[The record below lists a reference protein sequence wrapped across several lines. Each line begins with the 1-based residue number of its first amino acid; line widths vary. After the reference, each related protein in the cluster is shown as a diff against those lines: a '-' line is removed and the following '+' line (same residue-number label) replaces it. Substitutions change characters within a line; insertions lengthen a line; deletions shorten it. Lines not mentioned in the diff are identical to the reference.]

1 VVVGGVAAGL
11 SAAARARRLDRE
23 LEIVVLEKG
32 RRISYGACGLPYW
45 FEGNVRSVDELVVY
59 GADYFRRER
68 NIEIRTEC
76 EVKAVRHVARE
87 VVLANGERLHY
98 DRLVWA
104 GGARPAKR
112 PADPRLHVLHTDTD
126 AEALMADLRARRPKT
141 AAVAGAG
148 YIGLEMVEAL
158 RTLGLQVTL
167 YTAGAHVL
175 RRRDDAVTR
184 AVVERLARSR
194 VKVELNTRIEDPSQ
208 LSQDVIVWATGLQPN
223 VELLADA
230 GADLGRTGALR
241 VSDRMETSIAGVY
254 AAGDCCETTHL
265 VTGRAVWMPLGT
277 TANKMGRVAGANAAG
292 RIERFPGIVGTSIVR
307 VCGLA
312 VGTVGLCAEGAKR
325 EGFQP
330 VEAVIEARE
339 RPKYFRGRLVNVQL
353 VADRGSRRLVGAAVW
368 GDEGVVGR
376 INTLA
381 AALTAR
387 MKAEDLEHLDL
398 AYAPP
403 YATAMDPIL
412 IAAQQLLK
420 KLDER
425 GW

>member
-1 VVVGGVAAGL
+1 
-11 SAAARARRLDRE
+11 
-23 LEIVVLEKG
+23 
-32 RRISYGACGLPYW
+32 
-45 FEGNVRSVDELVVY
+45 
-59 GADYFRRER
+59 
-68 NIEIRTEC
+68 
-76 EVKAVRHVARE
+76 
-87 VVLANGERLHY
+87 
-98 DRLVWA
+98 
-104 GGARPAKR
+104 
-112 PADPRLHVLHTDTD
+112 VLHTDTD
-126 AEALMADLRARRPKT
+126 AEALMADLKSRRPRT
-141 AAVAGAG
+141 AAVVGAG

-158 RTLGLQVTL
+158 RAMGLQVAL
-167 YTAGAHVL
+167 YSAGSHML
-175 RRRDDAVTR
+175 RRHDEVVTK
-184 AVVERLARSR
+184 AVVDRLERSR
-194 VKVELNTRIEDPSQ
+194 VEMHWNTRV
-208 LSQDVIVWATGLQPN
+208 QDASELGQDLIVWATGLQPN

-241 VSDRMETSIAGVY
+241 VSERMETSITGVY
-254 AAGDCCETTHL
+254 AAGDCCEATHL
-265 VTGRAVWMPLGT
+265 VTGRPAWVPLGT

-292 RIERFPGIVGTSIVR
+292 RLERFPGIVGTSIVR

-312 VGTVGLCAEGAKR
+312 VGVTGLCAEGAKR

-330 VEAVIEARE
+330 VQTVIEARE
-339 RPKYFRGRLVNVQL
+339 RPRYFRGRNVKVEL
-353 VADRGSRRLVGAAVW
+353 VADRGSRRLLGAAVI

-381 AALTAR
+381 TALTAR